1 MQWRDVRLVSI
12 QSKRVRIPQLK
23 TSKLPAAAKA
33 FINPVLS
40 DRYVPTASETHF
52 LVKLLLAAPASFL
65 SFADASHVVSAS
77 FSHFLVKLV
86 SAAPASFFSAS
97 CALQVAVV
105 WADAADPANAMSTAK
120 TIILIEPSLKAVTG
134 EL

>member
-1 MQWRDVRLVSI
+1 MIVGACPSELGGHIVARLSTDAVACMQWRDVRLVSI

-77 FSHFLVKLV
+77 FSHFSVKLV
-86 SAAPASFFSAS
+86 SAAPASFFSAA
-97 CALQVAVV
+97 CALQVGR
-105 WADAADPANAMSTAK
+105 S
-120 TIILIEPSLKAVTG
+120 SG
-134 EL
+134 

>member
-1 MQWRDVRLVSI
+1 MFG
-12 QSKRVRIPQLK
+12 
-23 TSKLPAAAKA
+23 LPE
-33 FINPVLS
+33 VVT
-40 DRYVPTASETHF
+40 YVPTASETHF

-65 SFADASHVVSAS
+65 SLAEASHVASAS

-86 SAAPASFFSAS
+86 SAAPASFFSAA
-97 CALQVAVV
+97 CALQVVAV

-120 TIILIEPSLKAVTG
+120 TIILIEPSSKAVTG